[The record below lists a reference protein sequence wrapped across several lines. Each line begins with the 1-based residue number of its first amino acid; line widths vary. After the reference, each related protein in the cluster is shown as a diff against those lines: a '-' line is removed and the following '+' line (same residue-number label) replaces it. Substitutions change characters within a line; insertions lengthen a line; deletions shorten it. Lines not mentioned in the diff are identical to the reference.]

1 MAMQSLDDLFFHEL
15 KDVYDAEHQVVNAL
29 PKMANAAVSSD
40 LQSAFEEHLE
50 QSQDHIDRLKQVF
63 DLLNRKPARETCD
76 GMKGIIEEGQKV
88 LEEDMSDEVRN
99 AALIAAAQRVE
110 HYEMAG
116 YGTLRTYAHLLGHA
130 EVAQL
135 LQQTLDEEEMTD
147 KKLSQL
153 ANGIN
158 QTALGS

>member
-29 PKMANAAVSSD
+29 PKMAKAAASSD

-76 GMKGIIEEGQKV
+76 GMKGIIE
-88 LEEDMSDEVRN
+88 
-99 AALIAAAQRVE
+99 
-110 HYEMAG
+110 
-116 YGTLRTYAHLLGHA
+116 
-130 EVAQL
+130 
-135 LQQTLDEEEMTD
+135 
-147 KKLSQL
+147 
-153 ANGIN
+153 
-158 QTALGS
+158 ALGNNSNSAPVATLKIK